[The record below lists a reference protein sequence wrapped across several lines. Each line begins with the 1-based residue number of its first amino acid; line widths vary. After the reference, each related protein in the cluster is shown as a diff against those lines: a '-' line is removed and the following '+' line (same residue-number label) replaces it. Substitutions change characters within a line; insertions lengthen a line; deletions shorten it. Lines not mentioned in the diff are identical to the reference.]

1 MSDTLEDSNFK
12 AHLLRI
18 SKVPQL
24 AFFEFESLND
34 GLSVVVG
41 QCLNSE

>member
-1 MSDTLEDSNFK
+1 MLWQLDLSEAKRQLQEDSNFK

-24 AFFEFESLND
+24 GFF
-34 GLSVVVG
+34 
-41 QCLNSE
+41 